1 MLAVGG
7 IPNGAFTEIK
17 NLLHEYTSYNE
28 AIQIQTMPIY
38 HLEPNI
44 RIGVYDRD
52 SNIAGDY
59 MVNSI
64 SVPFDI
70 SGTMS
75 ISATRAM
82 TKM

>member
-1 MLAVGG
+1 MLAIGG

-17 NLLHEYTSYNE
+17 NLLYEYTSYNE
-28 AIQIQTMPIY
+28 TIQLQILPIY

-44 RIGVYDRD
+44 RIGAYDRD
-52 SNIAGDY
+52 SDISGDY
-59 MVNSI
+59 MINSI
-64 SVPFDI
+64 SLPLAI

-82 TKM
+82 TKI

>member
-1 MLAVGG
+1 MLAIGG
-7 IPNGAFTEIK
+7 VSNGAFTEIK

-28 AIQIQTMPIY
+28 TVQIQTIPMY
-38 HLEPNI
+38 HLSPNV
-44 RIGVYDRD
+44 RIGIYDKD

-59 MVNSI
+59 MINSI
-64 SVPFDI
+64 SVPLAI

-75 ISATRAM
+75 ISAVRAM